1 MVANRNNYALEFNG
15 SSSYVALSDSYN
27 NNNLTVESYIKIR
40 NLASENYTGIVTNVE
55 TSGYG
60 LIVDNTAKK
69 LGARI
74 YVNNSYYYAY
84 ADQLVE
90 TNRWYHLAMTYDGK
104 VLKLYVDGILQSS
117 PTNIVGTIKSSS
129 VKMAIGCNPG
139 TINAEFFNGWID
151 EVRIWSRALDA
162 SEIAENMNKIL
173 TGTENGLVG
182 YFRFEEGSG
191 NIAYDL
197 SSRKLNGTINLAT
210 WVNGEIDLYLKP
222 NKTLLKSNN
231 KVYSFVGKFSENL
244 VPIMTSANTPSGEV
258 TSSGYYGAYLPY
270 YVFDRN
276 EEEAKSWFVSSN
288 VGRPAEGHWVKYK
301 FITPQKVSKIAVKAM
316 LIRAGQY
323 SVKQFVFQGSNDDIN
338 FDNLIM
344 SSHPN
349 SNEKVE
355 YKFNNDKEYLY
366 YKFVVIESHGNTYE
380 AGLNELEMFGIA
392 SKDVIEL
399 PDLTEE
405 YFLNYGMSGSENID
419 FSNTFITKRI
429 IVNQQSELGSGKIFE
444 HEIDLSERRVDKII
458 LN

>member
-117 PTNIVGTIKSSS
+117 PTNIVGTIKNSS

-139 TINAEFFNGWID
+139 TTNAEFFNGWID

-182 YFRFEEGSG
+182 YFRFEEGNG

-197 SSRKLNGTINLAT
+197 SSRKLNGTINLST

-222 NKTLLKSNN
+222 NKTLLQSNN
-231 KVYSFVGKFSENL
+231 RAYSIIDEKLISLSNYSE
-244 VPIMTSANTPSGEV
+244 E
-258 TSSGYYGAYLPY
+258 
-270 YVFDRN
+270 D
-276 EEEAKSWFVSSN
+276 
-288 VGRPAEGHWVKYK
+288 
-301 FITPQKVSKIAVKAM
+301 
-316 LIRAGQY
+316 
-323 SVKQFVFQGSNDDIN
+323 
-338 FDNLIM
+338 
-344 SSHPN
+344 
-349 SNEKVE
+349 
-355 YKFNNDKEYLY
+355 
-366 YKFVVIESHGNTYE
+366 
-380 AGLNELEMFGIA
+380 
-392 SKDVIEL
+392 
-399 PDLTEE
+399 
-405 YFLNYGMSGSENID
+405 FLNYGLDEVSSLTNKI
-419 FSNTFITKRI
+419 
-429 IVNQQSELGSGKIFE
+429 NQIKTVEKNASSLDSGKTFE
-444 HEIDLSERRVDKII
+444 HAIDLSERRVDKII